1 MKKDLS
7 TLESE
12 MHTYDKESQNFI
24 KSLTFVDKEISSL
37 NSMKATDGWK
47 ILENKIR

>member
-24 KSLTFVDKEISSL
+24 KSLTFVDKEISSVM
-37 NSMKATDGWK
+37 NACSWAVRYD
-47 ILENKIR
+47 IS